1 MTDDSAATAAA
12 EPPESHP
19 QPQAEPPRT
28 GRARLVFEDPLSR
41 PSRDDTDTGW
51 GGEESGGRD
60 EAWYR
65 RETPPHHGD

>member
-1 MTDDSAATAAA
+1 MTDDSAATAA
-12 EPPESHP
+12 EDP
-19 QPQAEPPRT
+19 QKSQLQAEPPRT

>member
-1 MTDDSAATAAA
+1 MTDDSAAAAA
-12 EPPESHP
+12 PDEQQEPRAHTD
-19 QPQAEPPRT
+19 PPRPE
-28 GRARLVFEDPLSR
+28 RSRLVFEDPLSR